1 MSACDRPALHAL
13 VDGELDAAHQLA
25 VEAHVAE
32 CPTCAAEFKRLNALR
47 EALRA
52 PGVRHL
58 APPALARRI
67 ESMIAPAHA
76 PRPAWPAGLIG
87 AALAAS
93 LMVVV
98 GLPMLNQARFENELV
113 AGHVRSLLAAHL
125 TDVASSD
132 KHTVKPWFNGKVD
145 FSPPAP
151 DLSQQGFPLAGGRLD
166 YLAGKVTPALVYRR
180 RLHVIN
186 VFVRNGGAGL
196 AGLIPRGDGYN
207 LTAWREGGLSFY
219 AVSDVAPADL
229 ARFEADFQAATK

>member
-13 VDGELDAAHQLA
+13 LDGELDAAHALA
-25 VEAHVAE
+25 IETHAAS
-32 CPTCAAEFKRLNALR
+32 CPACAAELRRLAAVR
-47 EALRA
+47 EALRTGDA
-52 PGVRHL
+52 RHP
-58 APPALARRI
+58 APPALAQRI
-67 ESMIAPAHA
+67 EAMIAPARA
-76 PRPAWPAGLIG
+76 PRRVWPAGLLG

-93 LMVVV
+93 LMLVI
-98 GLPMLNQARFENELV
+98 GLPILDEARFENELV

-151 DLSQQGFPLAGGRLD
+151 DLAQQGFPLAGGRLD

-196 AGLIPRGDGYN
+196 AGLFPRGDGYN
-207 LTAWREGGLSFY
+207 LAAWREGGLSFY
-219 AVSDVAPADL
+219 AVSDVAAGDL
-229 ARFEADFQAATK
+229 AQFKADFQAATK